1 MSLLTLTPTG
11 LSQNGNLHRTGR
23 RRFLHCIGKPAHGDR
38 NGTMLLMYAMQ
49 RSRGSFE
56 LVVKCQE
63 PIKPLLKDPRITWDS
78 SAPDDRSE
86 LYEGF
91 DALIYPRKYGGL
103 ALPLLEALASGLP
116 VIMPNVS
123 PNNTI
128 LPIHWLVPGAF
139 NGGFTSR
146 VPIPYFNVNMHCCP
160 EARRVGG
167 DAC

>member
-1 MSLLTLTPTG
+1 
-11 LSQNGNLHRTGR
+11 
-23 RRFLHCIGKPAHGDR
+23 
-38 NGTMLLMYAMQ
+38 MLLMYAMQ

-103 ALPLLEALASGLP
+103 ALPLPEALASGLP

-146 VPIPYFNVNMHCCP
+146 VPIPYFNVNIALLPGSSTSGRRCLLRLLINTRLGPSSYPGNSIRRCCDRSTRP
-160 EARRVGG
+160 YSGNRTVVRA
-167 DAC
+167 